1 MLPQRL
7 REKFGL
13 ETEAYFAGM
22 GERFQIWSP
31 EAYRADMA
39 GLDDWRA
46 GLADD
51 EDPFA
56 VLDAMDREGR
66 S

>member
-1 MLPQRL
+1 
-7 REKFGL
+7 
-13 ETEAYFAGM
+13 M
-22 GERFQIWSP
+22 GARFQIWSP

-39 GLDDWRA
+39 NLDDWRA
-46 GLADD
+46 GLAED

-56 VLDAMDREGR
+56 VLDAMDREDR